1 MMKRLII
8 ACPLVLLAG
17 VAAGQ
22 VVECV
27 DAKGAKTIAN
37 FCPPGTVK
45 ETKMMKSAPGTPASG
60 AAAPAVKSTAER
72 EADFRKR
79 NMERQDAE
87 KKSAKD
93 TAEAQAAE
101 RNCTDSRSQLRA
113 LQEGQRIS
121 RTDPNTG
128 ERSFL
133 EDKDRPA
140 EIANAQKAVET
151 WCKK

>member
-1 MMKRLII
+1 MKRLT
-8 ACPLVLLAG
+8 AGCALLLLTG

-22 VVECV
+22 VMECI
-27 DAKGAKTIAN
+27 DAKGAKTIAQ

-45 ETKMMKSAPGTPASG
+45 ETKLMKSGAGGTPSG
-60 AAAPAVKSTAER
+60 TAAAKSTAES
-72 EADFRKR
+72 EAEFRKR
-79 NMERQDAE
+79 TMDRQEAE
-87 KKSAKD
+87 KKAAKE
-93 TAEAQAAE
+93 EADAKNAE

-113 LQEGQRIS
+113 LQDGQRIA

-128 ERSFL
+128 ERIFL

-140 EIANAQKAVET
+140 EIANAQKAVDT